1 MRSSAKT
8 RILVVGTLFGLVFTS
23 FSAKLVDLQVAKHEE
38 FAAKAAHTHSTRIVL
53 HARRGRILDRNGEL
67 LASNLPVRNVIIDAS
82 HVSDSDAISS
92 ITARHLGIDR
102 DEIVRKIDTGR
113 KYIVIK
119 REVPEKTAMALRDE
133 LRSKKLRGVTLEKD
147 TVRIYPNG
155 RTLCHVL
162 GFLDHEGKGIEGIER
177 TMEQDLAGMDGQRHI
192 THDRKE
198 REIMLYRGLEVEP
211 VHGADVRLTIDMG
224 LQAIVEDEIDKAWK
238 ELEPEKISVIIED
251 PHTGEI
257 LAMANRPDFDPNDHG
272 KYPQKNKKN
281 RAVIDVFEPGST
293 FKIVVAAAALN
304 EGKVDAGST
313 IYCENGRFAYGGR
326 ILRDHRPHGNL
337 DLRTVMI
344 KSSNIGC
351 AKMALMLGDELFHD
365 YVRRFGF
372 GERLGIELPGELRGL
387 VSHPTR
393 WDKLTI
399 TRMPMGQ
406 AVAATPLQITSAMSV
421 IANGG
426 KLVQPRIV
434 KAVEHGNGMPDDVRE
449 TRVIREVVPR
459 EVAAQVGE
467 ALVGVTADGGTA
479 TYARVNGFQVAGK
492 TGTAQKASPNGGYA
506 KGQYVVSFAGY
517 MPADE
522 PRFTCL
528 VLVDDADRPSHLN
541 YGGLVAAPIF
551 ASIAERAAR
560 HMDLTPTLPAIPLQ
574 ATADTN
580 GE

>member
-1 MRSSAKT
+1 MRASGKT
-8 RILVVGTLFGLVFTS
+8 RILVVGTLFGLIFTS
-23 FSAKLVDLQVAKHEE
+23 FSAKLVDIQVAKHED
-38 FAAKAAHTHSTRIVL
+38 FSAKAANKHSTRIVL

-82 HVSDSDAISS
+82 HVTDADAVAS
-92 ITARHLGIDR
+92 ITARHLGLEK
-102 DEIVRKIDTGR
+102 DEILRKIETGR

-119 REVPEKTAMALRDE
+119 RKIPEETGIALRRD
-133 LRSKKLRGVTLEKD
+133 LREQKLRGVTLERD
-147 TVRIYPNG
+147 TVRVYPNG
-155 RTLCHVL
+155 QTLCHVL
-162 GFLDHEGKGIEGIER
+162 GFLDHEGKGIQGIER
-177 TMEQDLAGMDGQRHI
+177 TLDNDLAGMDGHRHI
-192 THDRKE
+192 TYDRKG
-198 REIMLYRGLEVEP
+198 REIMLYRGLEVQP

-224 LQAIVEDEIDKAWK
+224 LQAIVEDELDKAW
-238 ELEPEKISVIIED
+238 EDLTPEKITVVLKD
-251 PHTGEI
+251 PRTGEI
-257 LAMANRPDFDPNDHG
+257 LAMANRPNFDPNEHG
-272 KYPQKNKKN
+272 KFPQENKKN
-281 RAVIDVFEPGST
+281 RAVIDMFEPGST

-304 EGKVDAGST
+304 EGKVDSETT
-313 IYCENGRFAYGGR
+313 IFCENGRFAYGGR
-326 ILRDHRPHGNL
+326 ILRDHRPHGDL

-372 GERLGIELPGELRGL
+372 GERLGIELPGEIRGM
-387 VSHPTR
+387 VNHPTR

-406 AVAATPLQITSAMSV
+406 AVAATPLQIVSAMSV

-426 KLVQPRIV
+426 DLVQPRLV
-434 KAVEHGNGMPDDVRE
+434 KSVEPGNGMPTEVRE
-449 TRVIREVVPR
+449 TRVLRRVVPK
-459 EVAAQVGE
+459 EVAAQVGD

-492 TGTAQKASPNGGYA
+492 TGTAQKASPRGGYA
-506 KGQYVVSFAGY
+506 PGKYVVSFAGY

-522 PRFTCL
+522 PRFACL

-551 ASIAERAAR
+551 ASISERAAR
-560 HMDLTPTLPAIPLQ
+560 YLDLIPTLPAIPLQ
-574 ATADTN
+574 ATADIA